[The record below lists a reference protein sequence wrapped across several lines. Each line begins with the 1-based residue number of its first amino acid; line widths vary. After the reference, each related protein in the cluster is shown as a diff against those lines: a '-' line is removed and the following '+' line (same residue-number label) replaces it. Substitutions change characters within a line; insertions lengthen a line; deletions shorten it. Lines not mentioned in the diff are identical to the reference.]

1 MGRSVRQQARAR
13 ALEKQEERRRERVA
27 ADRRKSTLGVEVS
40 VALGERDEAVRRY
53 ERKAGEALLRLTRD
67 ESVNLAELDEWVPD
81 LSASEARR
89 LKALADVPAS
99 RAQERGTSESGP
111 AAMTPGR

>member
-13 ALEKQEERRRERVA
+13 ALAKQEERRRERVA

-40 VALGERDEAVRRY
+40 VALGERDEAVCRY
-53 ERKAGEALLRLTRD
+53 EREAGQALLRLTRD
-67 ESVNLAELDEWVPD
+67 EGVSLAELDEWVPD

-89 LKALADVPAS
+89 LKALADDSPP
-99 RAQERGTSESGP
+99 RAQ
-111 AAMTPGR
+111 GRA